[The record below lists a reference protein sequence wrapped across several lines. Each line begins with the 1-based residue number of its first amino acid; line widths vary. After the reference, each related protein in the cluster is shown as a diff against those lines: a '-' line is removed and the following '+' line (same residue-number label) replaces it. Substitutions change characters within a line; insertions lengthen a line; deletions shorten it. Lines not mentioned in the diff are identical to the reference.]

1 MKKLTS
7 VVMTALTAVFLACAF
22 SACNNLNGTG
32 NAPVIEGCY
41 SGSLTPS
48 SGLDPFTLTIF
59 VRSDGFVNFYD
70 EHDDFDGTVT
80 LNGHGFTVTGTSARS
95 EVTWN
100 ITGTVSSDGL
110 KLCNITING
119 DRYDGELTLQDVHL
133 FGIFAGEVSRSGEE
147 PFGVSISSFN
157 YSDEGNSCSFTIGTV
172 SFPEAELIV
181 TGNGFTVTGTSDGVT
196 RTVTGTVSFAP
207 DGLELKNIIIDGKRY
222 NGTLTQRGLIRN

>member
-1 MKKLTS
+1 MKKFTS
-7 VVMTALTAVFLACAF
+7 VVLTALTAVFLACAF

-41 SGSLTPS
+41 SGVLTPS

-172 SFPEAELIV
+172 SFPEARWPPGPPGAGQSPGWTPESPWGSGPSGRPAAR
-181 TGNGFTVTGTSDGVT
+181 TGPSGPGG
-196 RTVTGTVSFAP
+196 RWRPAGA
-207 DGLELKNIIIDGKRY
+207 R
-222 NGTLTQRGLIRN
+222 RA